1 VIIMEEKFTRI
12 KYQSKDDWLK
22 MRSQYLTGTDA
33 SAILGLNLHHTSID
47 VWEDKVHGKKKPFKT
62 NNLVKYGS
70 KAESSLRALFK
81 LSYPEYKLKHTN
93 ELLVNNKHHFL
104 AGSLDGELE
113 EIATGKKGI
122 WENKTA
128 YISNSISKE
137 KWENDKIPEQY
148 YIQTLHYL
156 LVTEYDF
163 VVLQVEL
170 RYEIDGKRW
179 FTRKIYRFERE
190 EVKDDL
196 DYLLQKEIEFW
207 EYVRFKKR
215 PALEIRDL

>member
-1 VIIMEEKFTRI
+1 MIIMAEQFTRI
-12 KYQSKDDWLK
+12 KYQSKNDWLK

-33 SAILGLNLHHTSID
+33 SAIVGLNLHLTSLN
-47 VWEDKVHGKKKPFKT
+47 VWEDKVLGKKKPFKS
-62 NNLVKYGS
+62 NDLVKYGS

-93 ELLVNNKHHFL
+93 ELLVNNKYPFL

-113 EIATGKKGI
+113 EIATGRKGV

-128 YISNSISKE
+128 YISNSMSKE
-137 KWENDKIPEQY
+137 KWENNKIPEQY
-148 YIQTLHYL
+148 YTQTLHYL
-156 LVTEYDF
+156 LVTGYDF

-179 FTRKIYRFERE
+179 FNRKIYRFERE

-196 DYLLQKEIEFW
+196 DYLLQEEKEFW
-207 EYVRFKKR
+207 ECVRLKKR
-215 PALEIRDL
+215 PALKIRDL